1 MGCHPHFMVTTPPP
15 ISDSVIERS
24 ITLALDNVFRTMLKR
39 NVAFVEKTT
48 AETIY
53 STDGAFQ
60 VLGSVSFV
68 GATNGIVYLC
78 LTDGF
83 AAHVVGHVIGTC
95 ATDADLAD
103 HDLVKD
109 VIGELTNM
117 TAGGFKNALCD
128 LGYPCKLTLPT
139 IVRGRCVK
147 VSAFKSSLRHVFV
160 FNSSGQRIIADIQ
173 LNNG

>member
-1 MGCHPHFMVTTPPP
+1 MVSTPPP
-15 ISDSVIERS
+15 INDALIQKS
-24 ITLALDNVFRTMLKR
+24 ITLAMDNVFRTMLKR
-39 NVAFVEKTT
+39 EAVFVEKTT
-48 AETIY
+48 AEALQAA
-53 STDGAFQ
+53 GAQFHI
-60 VLGSVSFV
+60 VSNVGFV
-68 GATNGIVYLC
+68 GEACGIVYLC

-83 AAHVVGHVIGTC
+83 AMHAVAHVLGSAASDV
-95 ATDADLAD
+95 DLAD

-139 IVRGRCVK
+139 IVRGQSVK
-147 VSAFKSSLRHVFV
+147 VSCFKSSIRHVFV
-160 FNSSGQRIIADIQ
+160 FDCAGHRIVADIQ

>member
-1 MGCHPHFMVTTPPP
+1 MVSTPPP
-15 ISDSVIERS
+15 INDALIQKS
-24 ITLALDNVFRTMLKR
+24 IALAMDNVFRTMLKR
-39 NVAFVEKTT
+39 EAVFVEKTT
-48 AETIY
+48 PDALQSSGAE
-53 STDGAFQ
+53 FH
-60 VLGSVSFV
+60 VVSNVGFV
-68 GATNGIVYLC
+68 GEACGIVYLC

-83 AAHVVGHVIGTC
+83 AMHAVGHVLGS
-95 ATDADLAD
+95 AAADVDLAD

-139 IVRGRCVK
+139 IVRGKSVR
-147 VSAFKSSLRHVFV
+147 VSCLKSSVRHVFV
-160 FNSSGQRIIADIQ
+160 FECAGHRIVADIQ

>member
-1 MGCHPHFMVTTPPP
+1 MVSTPPP
-15 ISDSVIERS
+15 ISDALIEKS
-24 ITLALDNVFRTMLKR
+24 ITLALGNVFRTMLKR
-39 NVAFVEKTT
+39 DVVLVEKTT
-48 AETIY
+48 KEAIQ

-60 VLGSVSFV
+60 VLGNVSFI
-68 GATNGIVYLC
+68 GEACGIVYLC

-83 AAHVVGHVIGTC
+83 AAHAVSHVLGSC
-95 ATDADLAD
+95 GGDVDLAD
-103 HDLVKD
+103 HDLIKD

-139 IVRGRCVK
+139 IVRGKCVK
-147 VSAFKSSLRHVFV
+147 VSCLKSSVRHIFV
-160 FNSSGQRIIADIQ
+160 FDCSGHRIVADIQ